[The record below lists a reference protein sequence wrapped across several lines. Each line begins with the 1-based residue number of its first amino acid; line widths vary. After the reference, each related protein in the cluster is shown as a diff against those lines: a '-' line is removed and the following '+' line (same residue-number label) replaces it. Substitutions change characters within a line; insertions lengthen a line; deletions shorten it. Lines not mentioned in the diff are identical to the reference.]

1 MSTRPAPESA
11 NPNLR
16 DARYGVGLASSISSR
31 CARQARLRHGDSA
44 RTDARRAAK
53 IWFTMQ
59 VMKWLVLVLASACH
73 PSATVENTMPIASL
87 QSYRSVAVRV
97 HSSAFAAQGQA
108 MQLES
113 AVLDQMRRRC
123 AFEQRPAAQA
133 RGADLVLDLD
143 IVKVGR
149 GGGGFISNE
158 NTARLEA
165 LLVISDGQDGELLGT
180 ARIHGSSSGMIIN
193 NGSPELEAIDAV
205 AKTVTDVFAKSGC
218 SGPRIAKAVPPPEP
232 TPPVPAPVDES
243 HRADA
248 ERLNDDGKQK
258 VFVGDLAGA
267 LAAFQQ
273 ADALVPDPK
282 YEYSLCSTLGLMEKW
297 DEAIATCQK
306 ALAKQPPAAL
316 RAKLDKKVE
325 LLQHHQ

>member
-1 MSTRPAPESA
+1 MERMK
-11 NPNLR
+11 
-16 DARYGVGLASSISSR
+16 R
-31 CARQARLRHGDSA
+31 C
-44 RTDARRAAK
+44 
-53 IWFTMQ
+53 
-59 VMKWLVLVLASACH
+59 LVLVLAGACH

-87 QSYRSVAVRV
+87 QSYASVALRV

-133 RGADLVLDLD
+133 RGADLVLDID
-143 IVKVGR
+143 IVHAGR
-149 GGGGFISNE
+149 GGGGFISNQS
-158 NTARLEA
+158 AAQLDA

-193 NGSPELEAIDAV
+193 NASPELEAIEAV

-232 TPPVPAPVDES
+232 PPPTTTAPVDES

-248 ERLNDDGKQK
+248 EKLNDDGKQK
-258 VFVGDLAGA
+258 VFIGDLAGA

-297 DEAIATCQK
+297 DEAIAMCK
-306 ALAKQPPAAL
+306 KGLAKQPPATL
-316 RAKLDKKVE
+316 HAKLEQKVE